1 MPFQIPPPEVILAF
15 AIVIFFAIGLHEYA
29 HCKFAELAGD
39 PTPRLYG
46 RVTLN
51 LTKHFEPMGTMMMV
65 LSSLSGVGMGWG
77 RPAPMDSRRMRN
89 PRWDLFAAVLAG
101 PVSNVVQAL
110 VYAVALRLALRGGAI
125 GLGDVGQAL
134 DREHTPFLAALLAL
148 GALVNLSLAVFN
160 LLPLGPL
167 DGHWLFG
174 LLLPEKQNILWNQW
188 HRRYGRTILWILVL
202 MPAFT
207 NQMVS
212 PLGSYFRLTVPR
224 LFSLFT
230 GVPLGY

>member
-1 MPFQIPPPEVILAF
+1 MPPIPPPEVILAF
-15 AIVIFFAIGLHEYA
+15 AIVIFFAIGIHEYC

-51 LTKHFEPMGTMMMV
+51 LTKHFELYGTVMMA
-65 LSSLSGVGMGWG
+65 LSALSGVGMGWG
-77 RPAPMDSRRMRN
+77 KPAPMNEKRMRN

-110 VYAVALRLALRGGAI
+110 LYAVFLRLVLQRGVI
-125 GLGDVGQAL
+125 SLGDVGHAL
-134 DREHTPFLAALLAL
+134 AREHTPFVAALLTL
-148 GALVNLSLAVFN
+148 GVLINLGLAVFN
-160 LLPLGPL
+160 LIPIGPL

-188 HRRYGRTILWILVL
+188 HRRYGRNILWALVL
-202 MPAFT
+202 LPTLTGGYIAPLRT
-207 NQMVS
+207 VS
-212 PLGSYFRLTVPR
+212 RIFIPR
-224 LFSLFT
+224 LFTLFT
-230 GVPLGY
+230 GVPLEF